1 MNKPITYKG
10 YTAKIEYSEE
20 DQCLIGRVSDIRHLI
35 TFKGDSVKEIEKA
48 FEEAIDVYLS
58 SCAEKKEEPEK
69 PSTGRSVV
77 RVSSALH
84 RMIALAAKKENKSVS
99 EWIAEVRRKPGD
111 TEDY

>member
-1 MNKPITYKG
+1 MNKPITYQG

-20 DQCLIGRVSDIRHLI
+20 DKCLIGRVSDIRHII

-58 SCAEKKEEPEK
+58 ACAEKKEEPEK
-69 PSTGRSVV
+69 PSDGRSIV
-77 RVSSALH
+77 RVSAALH
-84 RMIALAAKKENKSVS
+84 RMIALAAKEENKSVS

-111 TEDY
+111 TED